1 MFNLLCLIS
10 AVEKNSFQGNDGN
23 KIDYTTIFLK
33 PKDGRVFRV
42 GTDKNFDFAQFE
54 GKTVL
59 VEFSVTPAQDL
70 KATIRAMKVVPTTK
84 PA

>member
-1 MFNLLCLIS
+1 MFNLLCTIT
-10 AVEKNSFQGNDGN
+10 AVEKNSFTGKDGS
-23 KIDYTTIFLK
+23 KIEYTTVFLK

-54 GKTVL
+54 GKQAV

-70 KATIRAMKVVPTTK
+70 KATIRAMKVVPTAK